1 MLQKKTFH
9 EQCFSA
15 HVIKNQITL
24 TKRSI
29 NVVNFR
35 RTLPERLLAGKVFSL
50 VCSTY

>member
-29 NVVNFR
+29 NVVL
-35 RTLPERLLAGKVFSL
+35 TLGEPCQN
-50 VCSTY
+50 VC